1 MKKPSKKRLLF
12 PSLLLVAV
20 VALLLSVIT
29 YKRVLASEDSSF
41 SRNLYCGIFKF
52 SDKTCNLNNIWVAK
66 DNKAG
71 EFVIVKGNS
80 NTAILDTYG
89 AKTVLEFTRDS
100 TGSVP
105 ITCLPGP
112 AGATG
117 ATGATGAAGTNGAN
131 GAAGTNGANG
141 ATGANGAAGS
151 KGDTGATGAN
161 GAAGSQGAQG
171 SQGEQGAQGAQGNTG
186 AAGADGVCTIGDTG
200 PQGPPG
206 PQGDTG
212 TQGTQGTQGI
222 QGIQGIQGVPGITN
236 GYFGSFYDTTSQ
248 TGNANIVLTMNVGNS
263 DPWNNGVSITNG
275 SKITIANPGVYNIAF
290 SAQMVKNSGNS
301 ATHAHIWLS
310 QNGTDVPISASQIG
324 FPSNSIYYV
333 PAWNFFFK
341 TTAANE
347 YVQLKWEINSNVN
360 NAVSIQSQ
368 PAVGTIPAIPGL
380 IVTVNQVGQ

>member
-1 MKKPSKKRLLF
+1 
-12 PSLLLVAV
+12 
-20 VALLLSVIT
+20 
-29 YKRVLASEDSSF
+29 
-41 SRNLYCGIFKF
+41 
-52 SDKTCNLNNIWVAK
+52 
-66 DNKAG
+66 
-71 EFVIVKGNS
+71 
-80 NTAILDTYG
+80 
-89 AKTVLEFTRDS
+89 
-100 TGSVP
+100 
-105 ITCLPGP
+105 
-112 AGATG
+112 
-117 ATGATGAAGTNGAN
+117 
-131 GAAGTNGANG
+131 
-141 ATGANGAAGS
+141 
-151 KGDTGATGAN
+151 
-161 GAAGSQGAQG
+161 
-171 SQGEQGAQGAQGNTG
+171 
-186 AAGADGVCTIGDTG
+186 
-200 PQGPPG
+200 
-206 PQGDTG
+206 
-212 TQGTQGTQGI
+212 
-222 QGIQGIQGVPGITN
+222 VPGITN

-310 QNGTDVPISASQIG
+310 QNGTDVPISASQVG

-368 PAVGTIPAIPGL
+368 TAVGTIPAIPGL